1 MKDPVSIRCRLIGAS
16 LREHRERAG
25 WTIEEAARFLGCDRS
40 KISRIETGT
49 RGVIPAEV
57 ARLLDQYAPDP
68 AGREALLALASAS
81 TGRGW
86 WEDFRA
92 LLSPGYRDIM
102 ATEHAATSIT
112 IYAPVAIP
120 ELLHTRDYAR
130 ALAAAS
136 QVPAHIQDKAVAA
149 TMARQKAILAARSA
163 RVSVLLAAAAL
174 RQRPADATV
183 MRDQLRFLADLGE
196 AHPRVSIQLLPLT
209 TCLHA
214 AGGSGTFTIL
224 SFSHDPAPTQVLAD
238 GPGGG
243 AFLDDQHT
251 TATYQR
257 AHDEL
262 RTLALTQDESA
273 RWLRRMS
280 GEKAQLPGTPP
291 ALVSGVSL
299 P

>member
-1 MKDPVSIRCRLIGAS
+1 VRDPVSVRCRLIGAS

-25 WTIEEAARFLGCDRS
+25 WTVAETARFLGCDRS
-40 KISRIETGT
+40 KVSRIESGT

-57 ARLLDQYAPDP
+57 SKLLDEYAADP
-68 AGREALLALASAS
+68 GGREALVALASAG
-81 TGRGW
+81 TQRGW

-92 LLSPGYRDIM
+92 LLSPGYRDFM

-120 ELLHTRDYAR
+120 ELLHTQDYAR
-130 ALAAAS
+130 ALAAAG
-136 QVPAHIQDKAVAA
+136 QVPAHVQGTAVAA
-149 TMARQKAILAARSA
+149 TMARQKAILVARPA
-163 RVSVLLAAAAL
+163 QVSVLLAAAAL

-183 MRDQLRFLADLGE
+183 MRDQLRYLANLTE
-196 AHPRVSIQLLPLT
+196 AHPRVTIQLLPLT
-209 TCLHA
+209 ASLHA

-224 SFSHDPAPTQVLAD
+224 RFSHDPAPTLVLAD

-243 AFLDDQHT
+243 TFLDNQHT
-251 TATYQR
+251 TTAYQH

-262 RTLALTQDESA
+262 RTLALTPDESA

-280 GEKAQLPGTPP
+280 GDKPQLPGTPP
-291 ALVSGVSL
+291 PALV
-299 P
+299 PRA

>member
-1 MKDPVSIRCRLIGAS
+1 VKDPVSIRCRLIGAS

-40 KISRIETGT
+40 KVSRIEAGA

-57 ARLLDQYAPDP
+57 ARLLDEYAADP
-68 AGREALLALASAS
+68 GGREALLALASAG

-92 LLSPGYRDIM
+92 LLSAGYRDFM
-102 ATEHAATSIT
+102 ATEHAATHIT

-130 ALAAAS
+130 ALAAG
-136 QVPAHIQDKAVAA
+136 QVPACVQDQAVAA
-149 TMARQKAILAARSA
+149 TMARQKAILAARPTQ
-163 RVSVLLAAAAL
+163 VSVLLAAAAL

-183 MRDQLRFLADLGE
+183 IRDQLRYLADLTE
-196 AHPRVSIQLLPLT
+196 AHPRVKIELLPLT
-209 TCLHA
+209 ASLHA

-224 SFSHDPAPTQVLAD
+224 GFSHDPAPTLVLAD

-243 AFLDDQHT
+243 AFLDDQHA
-251 TATYQR
+251 TAAYQR
-257 AHDEL
+257 AYEEL
-262 RTLALTQDESA
+262 RPLALASGESA

-280 GEKAQLPGTPP
+280 GDKAQLPGTPP
-291 ALVSGVSL
+291 PALVSRA
-299 P
+299 